1 MAEIQRDTV
10 VKFCNLTGENSNQNG
25 KYGLYRKKLGNGRHR
40 IMQTSGCDLAV
51 KRENFEVHELDLN
64 QEITNGVVLVFPPST
79 GKTGTKPVAVPL
91 PDFPHEVSANG
102 MLPHEWGDR
111 LLPAELDTERFT
123 CPSVFLNER

>member
-1 MAEIQRDTV
+1 MADVQRDTV
-10 VKFCNLTGENSNQNG
+10 VKFCNLTDLNKNG
-25 KYGLYRKKLGNGRHR
+25 KYGLYRKKLGDGRHR
-40 IMQTSGCDLAV
+40 IMQTSGSDLSV
-51 KRENFEVHELDLN
+51 KRENFEVYELDLN

-111 LLPAELDTERFT
+111 VLPAELDTERFT